1 MKISIKIIFSL
12 LILASFDANAN
23 DNLRNKKKR
32 NLFLPAVTTAVFV
45 WGNPDAPAPEE
56 LRFVKAKN
64 ALVPV
69 APFVCGNPDEDA
81 PELPGSEKAK
91 KVMVPVAP
99 FVWGDPEEFSAEIK
113 NMITEETDES
123 RVRAN

>member
-1 MKISIKIIFSL
+1 MKTSIKIIFSL
-12 LILASFDANAN
+12 LILASFDTNAN
-23 DNLRNKKKR
+23 DNLKNKKKR

-69 APFVCGNPDEDA
+69 APFVWGNPDQDA
-81 PELPGSEKAK
+81 PELQGSEKAK
-91 KVMVPVAP
+91 KVMLPAAP

-123 RVRAN
+123 RLPVN